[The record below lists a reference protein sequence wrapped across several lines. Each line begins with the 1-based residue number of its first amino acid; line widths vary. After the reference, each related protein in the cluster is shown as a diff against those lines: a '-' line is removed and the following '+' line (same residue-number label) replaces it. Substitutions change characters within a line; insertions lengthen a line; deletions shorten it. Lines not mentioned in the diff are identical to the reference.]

1 MKALIF
7 DVNGV
12 LTDDLKIHVDVYDQV
27 FRKYGITNGGELIR
41 QNIYLSTKGKVEF
54 VLKENRRTDLDPDKI
69 VKEKAQLFEETIRGR
84 DILFPEVREV
94 IPQLAAKYRIGNKCG
109 LAIVTSQIRR
119 QLEASLPKDV
129 LKYFP
134 VIVTQEDAKKPKPDP
149 ESLLLA
155 GRNLGLEPREC
166 AYIGDTPED
175 IEAAHRAGMYAIGIT
190 TGFHTEQELRAGDLI
205 VKSLKDLLSI

>member
-12 LTDDLKIHVDVYDQV
+12 LTDDLTIHVDVYDQV
-27 FRKYGITNGGELIR
+27 FRRYGITNGGQLIR
-41 QNIYLSTKGKVEF
+41 ENIYLSTKGKVEF
-54 VLKENRRTDLDPDKI
+54 VLKENGRADLSADSL
-69 VKEKAQLFEETIRGR
+69 VKEKAELFEQTIEGR

-94 IPQLAAKYRIGNKCG
+94 IPKLAGKYILG
-109 LAIVTSQIRR
+109 IVTSQIRR
-119 QLEASLPKDV
+119 QLEASFPLEV

-134 VIVTQEDAKKPKPDP
+134 VIITQEDAKRPKPDP

-155 GRNLGLEPREC
+155 ARRLSLEPRDC
-166 AYIGDTPED
+166 GYIGDTSED

-190 TGFHTEQELRAGDLI
+190 TGFHTEQDLRQANLVI
-205 VKSLKDLLSI
+205 KSLKDLLSI